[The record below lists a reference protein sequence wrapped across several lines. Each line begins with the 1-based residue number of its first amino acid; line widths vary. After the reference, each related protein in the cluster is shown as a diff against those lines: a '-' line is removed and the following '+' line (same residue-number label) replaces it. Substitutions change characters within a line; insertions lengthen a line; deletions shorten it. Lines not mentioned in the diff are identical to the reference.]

1 MTYTRNNKG
10 VCSRSTTV
18 EIENGIIKD
27 VKIIGGCDGNIKG
40 LISLVKGL
48 EVNDAIGRLKGI
60 TCGSKASS
68 CPDQL
73 AIALEEAISQ

>member
-1 MTYTRNNKG
+1 MTYTRSNKG

-27 VKIIGGCDGNIKG
+27 VEIVGGCNGNIKG

-48 EVNDAIGRLKGI
+48 EATVAIEKLKGI
-60 TCGSKASS
+60 KCGNKTSS
-68 CPDQL
+68 CPEQL
-73 AIALEEAISQ
+73 AIALEEAINQ